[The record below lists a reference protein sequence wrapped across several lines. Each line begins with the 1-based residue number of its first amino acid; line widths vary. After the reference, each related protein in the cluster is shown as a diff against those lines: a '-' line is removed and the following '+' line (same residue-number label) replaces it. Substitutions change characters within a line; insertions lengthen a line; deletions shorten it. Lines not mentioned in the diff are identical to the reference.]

1 MLYKM
6 KKYYIFMHNYA
17 SAINKKSQKIWDFKN
32 SIEINRT
39 LGFFLPFQTQLTS
52 LKYE

>member
-17 SAINKKSQKIWDFKN
+17 SAINKKSQ
-32 SIEINRT
+32 EI
-39 LGFFLPFQTQLTS
+39 LGFKKLD
-52 LKYE
+52 

>member
-1 MLYKM
+1 M

-32 SIEINRT
+32 LIEINRT
-39 LGFFLPFQTQLTS
+39 LGLFCHFKLN
-52 LKYE
+52 